1 MKQIAKVFAS
11 ALFIAISVTAQAQ
24 EKIKMNFPNEEIGS
38 IIGLYSKASGKK
50 FIVDSTVRGRISLF
64 NPTDVTLEEAYNQL
78 SVTLA
83 LNGFAIV
90 KQGDNYIVRNA
101 RSAQRD
107 LHEVSNDLPAMLPE
121 RMVTWIF
128 TVKNLP
134 AHDVMSQLRMLTS
147 SYGEMS
153 ALEKTNQIVISDWS
167 TNLQRVA
174 DVMKKV
180 DVPTDPSVLKIVTQA
195 KKDRMERMA
204 RKDKEPK
211 DMKTPHMTLPPPS
224 DEKETN

>member
-1 MKQIAKVFAS
+1 MKQITKVFAA

-50 FIVDSTVRGRISLF
+50 FIVDSTVRGRITLL
-64 NPTDVTLEEAYNQL
+64 NPADVTLDEAYNQL
-78 SVTLA
+78 SAALA
-83 LNGFAIV
+83 LNGFAII
-90 KQGDNYIVRNA
+90 KQGDNLIVRNA

-107 LHEVSNDLPAMLPE
+107 LIEVTTELPTMLPE

-147 SYGEMS
+147 MYGEMS
-153 ALEKTNQIVISDWS
+153 AIEKTNQIVISDWS
-167 TNLQRVA
+167 VNLQRVA
-174 DVMKKV
+174 EIMKKV
-180 DVPTDPSVLKIVTQA
+180 DVPTNPSILKIVTQA

-204 RKDKEPK
+204 AKGKEPK
-211 DMKTPHMTLPPPS
+211 EMKMHPMSPPPPT
-224 DEKETN
+224 DEKQTN